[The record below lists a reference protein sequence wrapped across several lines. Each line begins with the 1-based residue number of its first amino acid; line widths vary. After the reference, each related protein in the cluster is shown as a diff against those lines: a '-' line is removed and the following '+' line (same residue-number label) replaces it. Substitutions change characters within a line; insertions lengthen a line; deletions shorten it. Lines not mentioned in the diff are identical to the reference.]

1 MNPDTDLI
9 VKALERAKQIQD
21 TQSTGID
28 YADEKQYK
36 ISVRK
41 REKIQSIVND
51 VDRYD
56 SVNEF
61 IDESIDMI
69 VDFWLH
75 PEKMQE
81 TALEMWPSFTLE
93 MKEQIK
99 KNAPV
104 FYQNM
109 MQATEKHNKIAAMTQ
124 QIINAKIALRKEKFS
139 VPENIVLGDAYSL
152 MHQSYNRFFPLKI
165 LVTTLG
171 LMIEE
176 NRTQENKFDVARW
189 VGYKE
194 FLKEGFDIS
203 LEFSKKLKVIKG
215 KEKNDDKRTNRISTG
230 LPIQHEMVYG
240 KEKETIENDEKSK
253 QRFFDCFIGGKETS
267 VLRLID
273 DANKEEKKKLVIS
286 GALNETGLV
295 HLRNNNGKL
304 EITLS
309 EDGFEFFNYDNPII
323 KGIKIT
329 DYDNGAIEFST
340 YTDDIIEK
348 KIFSEEEN
356 EFIMKKII
364 PNFTLEKK
372 IVDGII
378 NTIKK
383 DGKVNADVLDGKDE
397 EQKEKNSYNVITKT
411 IEEWKDE
418 NQAKAMKEKIDT
430 TEEKIKTCRIAT
442 MGRLAEIGVIEWEI
456 VGGKSFYSIS
466 T

>member
-21 TQSTGID
+21 TQSTDTD
-28 YADEKQYK
+28 YTDEKQYK
-36 ISVRK
+36 ISMRK

-51 VDRYD
+51 IGRYD

-124 QIINAKIALRKEKFS
+124 QIINAKIALANEKFS

-203 LEFSKKLKVIKG
+203 LEFSNKLKIIKG

-253 QRFFDCFIGGKETS
+253 QRFFDCFVGLKES
-267 VLRLID
+267 
-273 DANKEEKKKLVIS
+273 
-286 GALNETGLV
+286 
-295 HLRNNNGKL
+295 
-304 EITLS
+304 
-309 EDGFEFFNYDNPII
+309 
-323 KGIKIT
+323 
-329 DYDNGAIEFST
+329 
-340 YTDDIIEK
+340 
-348 KIFSEEEN
+348 
-356 EFIMKKII
+356 
-364 PNFTLEKK
+364 
-372 IVDGII
+372 
-378 NTIKK
+378 
-383 DGKVNADVLDGKDE
+383 
-397 EQKEKNSYNVITKT
+397 
-411 IEEWKDE
+411 
-418 NQAKAMKEKIDT
+418 
-430 TEEKIKTCRIAT
+430 
-442 MGRLAEIGVIEWEI
+442 
-456 VGGKSFYSIS
+456 
-466 T
+466 